1 MSDRFGVSQST
12 YHTVCGRIAD
22 AITTDVTPRVITW
35 PNSEAKRQSIAEGFR
50 RIGRLP
56 NTLGAVDGTHIRI
69 TAPREHPQSYFNRKH
84 FYSMQLQGV
93 CTSRLLFTHILTGWP
108 GSVHDARVFRN
119 CSLMEDGKF
128 APGYYLIG
136 DSAYP
141 LSQFLLTPFRDNGNI
156 GFQQRRFNQELSR
169 QRNVIERAFGHLK
182 GRFLRLQ
189 FFRVEDMKLL
199 CKVILA
205 TCTLHNV
212 CIQNNDELMEEF
224 QEDQGREDVFPY
236 NEDVTGQERRIE
248 LMALLN

>member
-12 YHTVCGRIAD
+12 YHNVCCRVAE
-22 AITTDVTPRVITW
+22 AIVTDVMPRLVSW
-35 PNSEAKRQSIAEGFR
+35 PVSDASKRAVSEGFR

-69 TAPREHPQSYFNRKH
+69 TAPREFPQSYFNRKH

-93 CTSRLLFTHILTGWP
+93 CTSNLLFTHVLTGWP

-119 CSLMEDGKF
+119 CSLMGDDNKF
-128 APGYYLIG
+128 PPGYYLLG

-141 LSQFLLTPFRDNGNI
+141 LLRYLITPFRDYGNL
-156 GFQQRRFNQELSR
+156 GFEERRFNQELSR

-189 FFRVEDMKLL
+189 FFRAEDTTFL
-199 CKVILA
+199 CKTILA

-212 CIQNNDELMEEF
+212 CIIMSLWRSF
-224 QEDQGREDVFPY
+224 TKT
-236 NEDVTGQERRIE
+236 VTMTESSRII
-248 LMALLN
+248 LTTRK